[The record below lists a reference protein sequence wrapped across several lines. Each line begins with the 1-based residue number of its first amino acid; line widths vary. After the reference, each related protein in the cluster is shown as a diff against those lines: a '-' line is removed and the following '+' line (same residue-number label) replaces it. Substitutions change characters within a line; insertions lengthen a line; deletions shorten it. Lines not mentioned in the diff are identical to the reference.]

1 MGLYFM
7 LFAGAGANVGSADG
21 GALSFNVAAPPLFE
35 AWYNGSALFLLSI
48 FICILYK

>member
-1 MGLYFM
+1 MKVSSN

-35 AWYNGSALFLLSI
+35 AWYNGSALSCEYPAWRI
-48 FICILYK
+48 F